1 MQTSLGQSPVLR
13 HQLLAAVLAG
23 ALSIVPAVA
32 GAQQA
37 TGEPIKIGA
46 VLALTGPGAGL
57 GIPTRNGVLLAE
69 KEINASGGVRG
80 RPIRVIIEDDASNPD
95 NARTK
100 ANALV
105 HNEKVVGLLGPSQV
119 AQIVAAGAVTD
130 PLKLPHIVPAG
141 LSVPVER
148 ERRCIYHLLPSQEL
162 NARALME
169 YAANGIKAKRVG
181 VLHDSGYGNV
191 VMNALKSIAGSY
203 PGVEFVAIEKFEI
216 GATDVTTQ
224 AAKVRA
230 ANPEAVMV
238 VATSGTPFRAVKQV
252 RLDVPVIAAI
262 GSSSYEYV
270 KAMGEGADNVVIPE
284 FLVGEDPLPRQKAF
298 VDAYKKEY
306 NHLPK
311 NFEAAGWDMVQFM
324 VQALRAVGPD
334 AKPADICEWLRRPHQ
349 GVLADYDFREPDLT
363 GMKLPSFVYS
373 KLVKGQYTRLPF
385 QVAQ

>member
-1 MQTSLGQSPVLR
+1 MNATRRYPTNSPRRALVAIAIGAA
-13 HQLLAAVLAG
+13 LAPS
-23 ALSIVPAVA
+23 AL
-32 GAQQA
+32 AQQA

-46 VLALTGPGAGL
+46 VLAITGPGAGL
-57 GIPTRNGVLLAE
+57 GVPTRNGVLLAE
-69 KEINASGGVRG
+69 KAVNASGGIRG
-80 RPIRVIIEDDASNPD
+80 RPIRIIIEDDASNPD

-119 AQIVAAGAVTD
+119 AQIVAAGAITD

-141 LSVPVER
+141 LSVPIER
-148 ERRCIYHLLPSQEL
+148 DRRCIYHLLPSQEL

-169 YAANGIKAKRVG
+169 YAATAMKVKRVG

-191 VMNALKSIAGSY
+191 VMNALKGISASY
-203 PGVEFVAIEKFEI
+203 PGIEFVAIEKFEI

-230 ANPEAVMV
+230 ANPETVMV
-238 VATSGTPFRAVKQV
+238 IATSGTPFRAVKQI
-252 RLDVPVIAAI
+252 RLEVPVIAAI

-270 KAMGEGADNVVIPE
+270 KAMGDGADNVVIPE
-284 FLVGEDPLPRQKAF
+284 FLVGEDPLPSQKEF
-298 VDAYKKEY
+298 VELYRKEY

-324 VQALRAVGPD
+324 AAALRAVGPD
-334 AKPADICEWLRRPHQ
+334 AKPGEACEWLRRPHK
-349 GVLADYDFREPDLT
+349 GVLADYDFRAPDLT
-363 GMKLPSFVYS
+363 GMQLTSYIYS
-373 KLVKGQYTRLPF
+373 RLVKGQYTRLPF
-385 QVAQ
+385 RVEK